1 MLKIERVKWHGKC
14 PRHPRFDPEADGV
27 GAIKGGCPQCQELL
41 VIFKSHRHTLQL
53 MRAFA
58 PTLTQRTGPS
68 DSGPERQQDLFASL
82 PSPESR
88 QA

>member
-1 MLKIERVKWHGKC
+1 
-14 PRHPRFDPEADGV
+14 
-27 GAIKGGCPQCQELL
+27 
-41 VIFKSHRHTLQL
+41 L

>member
-1 MLKIERVKWHGKC
+1 MESGAHIDRNTH
-14 PRHPRFDPEADGV
+14 GV

-41 VIFKSHRHTLQL
+41 VIFESHRHTMQL

-58 PTLTQRTGPS
+58 PTLAQRTGPS

-82 PSPESR
+82 PSPKSR